1 MKLSYFLAFSLTGA
15 DGDSRDNLKN
25 AVRRTVE
32 NIALWS
38 VGQDLTEDKQTT
50 IRYVP
55 GVFNGIFY
63 S

>member
-1 MKLSYFLAFSLTGA
+1 MKLPIFFALAFSSA

-50 IRYVP
+50 IR
-55 GVFNGIFY
+55 
-63 S
+63 

>member
-1 MKLSYFLAFSLTGA
+1 MKLPLFFALALTGA

-38 VGQDLTEDKQTT
+38 LGQDFNEDKQTT
-50 IRYVP
+50 IR
-55 GVFNGIFY
+55 
-63 S
+63 

>member
-1 MKLSYFLAFSLTGA
+1 MKLSFLFAFALTAA

-50 IRYVP
+50 IRYV
-55 GVFNGIFY
+55 FEY
-63 S
+63 

>member
-1 MKLSYFLAFSLTGA
+1 MKLSFFFAFALTGA

-25 AVRRTVE
+25 AVRKTVE

-50 IRYVP
+50 IRYVS
-55 GVFNGIFY
+55 GVFIGIFY